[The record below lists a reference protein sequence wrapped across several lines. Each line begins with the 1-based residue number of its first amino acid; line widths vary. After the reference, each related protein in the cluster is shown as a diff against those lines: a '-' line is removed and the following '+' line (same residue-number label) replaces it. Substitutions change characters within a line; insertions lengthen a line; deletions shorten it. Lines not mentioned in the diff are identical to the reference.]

1 MIRLLEVEK
10 IICSSCESSQ
20 ALTLTDLYLKNLE
33 TFTCDKCGNVK
44 QLVAKSINITAY
56 IFLILSNAILL
67 FYSWKIKSLS
77 MLGIAILIDIFL
89 PILVLKISI
98 KLKKDQ

>member
-1 MIRLLEVEK
+1 MIRLLEAEK

-20 ALTLTDLYLKNLE
+20 ALTVTDLYLKNLE
-33 TFTCDKCGNVK
+33 TLTCDKCGNVK
-44 QLVAKSINITAY
+44 KLVTKSTNIIVY

-77 MLGIAILIDIFL
+77 ILGTAILIDIFL